1 VDRKKIK
8 RSGGFVFAPS
18 AVPMRNLFYL
28 STAIGLVLTLGAC
41 ASSSPPATTA
51 PTQVTTTDTFSGS
64 VGQLGSDGHQFSVSV
79 NGTVTITLTA
89 VAPLTTMALGV
100 GVGTWDG
107 TACGVAISKNDNART
122 GVAALNGTAVAGNYC
137 VLVYDSGNIS
147 DGLSESYTVQVA
159 HP

>member
-1 VDRKKIK
+1 MRYIAFLSIASVLALTT
-8 RSGGFVFAPS
+8 GGCA
-18 AVPMRNLFYL
+18 A
-28 STAIGLVLTLGAC
+28 TA
-41 ASSSPPATTA
+41 ASPTTA
-51 PTQVTTTDTFSGS
+51 PTAATTTDTFSGS

-79 NGTVTITLTA
+79 NGTVTVTLTA
-89 VAPLTTMALGV
+89 LTPLTTMALGV